1 MSQVAP
7 AMVPH
12 LDRAHSGLETDR
24 QVGSSAHPHVSLEM
38 RLWIGVLMLLAVGFV
53 MIYSASS
60 AIALRKFADANYY
73 LKRQALFASVGIVI
87 LLITSRIPYR
97 IYEDLIYW
105 LLLGAITALALVLV
119 PGIGTEI
126 NHARRWFKV
135 GFILVQPAEFAKL
148 FWIVYLSV
156 SLARKRDK
164 IRRFS
169 IGFVPHMVLLG
180 LLSYLLLREPDF
192 GSCVLLTVLTFLML
206 AVAGVPWRYLFA
218 LVPLASVAFYQ
229 LVYRVPYRLER
240 ITAFLNPW
248 TDPLDSGY
256 HLIQAWIAVGSGGL
270 WGKGLGVGQQKLFL
284 SAGTV
289 HGFHLCRGRGRA
301 RILRSHDR
309 GLAFFLP
316 ILDRAAGCPSS
327 SRPVGIAPG
336 AGPDLDAFTAG
347 AHQHE
352 CGSRFDAH
360 QRFAAT
366 FRFLRWKCFD
376 GQLPGGRYHDEHR
389 AQRGAGGVTMYK
401 KYQHIHFVG
410 IGGIGMSGIA
420 ELLLNLGY
428 RVSGTDV
435 KESDITRRLQGLGG
449 DIPSGTMPS
458 IFTVLMWWSCRPPLP
473 RTIPKSWRLGA
484 SGKSR

>member
-7 AMVPH
+7 PMVSH
-12 LDRAHSGLETDR
+12 LDKAHSGVEIAR
-24 QVGSSAHPHVSLEM
+24 QARISVHPHVSLEM
-38 RLWIGVLMLLAVGFV
+38 RLWIGVLLLLAVGFV

-73 LKRQALFASVGIVI
+73 LKRQALFASAGIVV

-97 IYEDLIYW
+97 IYEDLVYW

-126 NHARRWFKV
+126 NHARRWFKL

-180 LLSYLLLREPDF
+180 LLGYLLLREPDF

-206 AVAGVPWRYLFA
+206 AVAGVRWRYLFA
-218 LVPLASVAFYQ
+218 LVPLAAIAFYQ

-270 WGKGLGVGQQKLFL
+270 WGKGLGVGQQKLFYLPEPYTDFIFAVVGEELGFSGVVIVVLLFFSLFWTGLRVARQAPDLLGSHLALALTSML
-284 SAGTV
+284 SLQALINMSV
-289 HGFHLCRGRGRA
+289 VL
-301 RILRSHDR
+301 
-309 GLAFFLP
+309 GLVPTKGLP
-316 ILDRAAGCPSS
+316 LPFVSYGGSALMANCLA
-327 SRPVGIAPG
+327 VGIIMSIARSG
-336 AGPDLDAFTAG
+336 ARS
-347 AHQHE
+347 E
-352 CGSRFDAH
+352 
-360 QRFAAT
+360 
-366 FRFLRWKCFD
+366 
-376 GQLPGGRYHDEHR
+376 
-389 AQRGAGGVTMYK
+389 
-401 KYQHIHFVG
+401 
-410 IGGIGMSGIA
+410 
-420 ELLLNLGY
+420 
-428 RVSGTDV
+428 
-435 KESDITRRLQGLGG
+435 
-449 DIPSGTMPS
+449 
-458 IFTVLMWWSCRPPLP
+458 
-473 RTIPKSWRLGA
+473 
-484 SGKSR
+484 